1 MSPAQLIPPD
11 PIAAGVAGQ
20 AVLAVAAVVAAVV
33 LPARSRAVAA
43 GGLSALLGVGGLVT
57 GVLALAGYEWSRGV
71 RGVVPAL
78 DLTLRVDALS
88 GVFCLVVGM
97 VAAGAAVYGIG
108 YVRPGANVHDHGGFR
123 DHVRGVSPAGSRTA
137 WAGFAVF
144 VAGMQ
149 LVVVAGSA
157 AAFVLG
163 WELMA
168 AASLLLVLTEH
179 REHPAVRGAGLW
191 YAGMTQLGF
200 LAVLGC
206 LAVLV
211 VHAGA
216 GDFATLRAAS
226 GTLGG
231 SQQVVVAGLAL
242 VGFGSKAGMVPLH
255 VWLPRAHPEA
265 PSHVSA
271 VMSGAMVKLGVYG
284 LLRVGVDLLGGGL
297 SGAGPSGAGLSGGG
311 ARAWGLIMLAV
322 GAGSA
327 LYGILQA
334 VVATDLKRLLAY
346 STTENVGLI
355 LVGVGAGQLLAASG
369 RPELAAVAYVA
380 ALLHTVNH
388 AAFKG
393 LLFLGAGSVLRATG
407 LRNLDALGGLVS
419 RMPVTT
425 SLVAVGALAAAAL
438 PPGNGF
444 VSEWLLLQS
453 LVHGQAAGGVT
464 TALVMP
470 AGVAVVA
477 LTAGLAVATFVKAF
491 GTGFLAR
498 PRSAAA
504 AAAVDCPP
512 TMRAGMLLLAGAIA
526 VLAVAPASLAP
537 GLDRAAAVL
546 LPQQNATVAG
556 VAGSRADGVVGS
568 GGGLALQGLS
578 ARLQPLLVLV
588 LLVVAAVLVASV
600 ARLWGRPRRRDALA
614 WGCGGERLSPRMEY
628 TATSFAEPLQRVFGE
643 VLHPEQDLAV
653 IPTAAPYLDRRV
665 RFSQRVGDAVE
676 TAAYRPALGL
686 LWRLGESARGL
697 APGSVHRY
705 VGYAFAA
712 LLAVL
717 VAVSW

>member
-1 MSPAQLIPPD
+1 MPAGTAGHRRGAEIGDGALNGVEAGLLAQAALAGAGL
-11 PIAAGVAGQ
+11 IAAVSLPARARAVVAGTLSAALGVAG
-20 AVLAVAAVVAAVV
+20 V
-33 LPARSRAVAA
+33 
-43 GGLSALLGVGGLVT
+43 VT
-57 GVLALAGYEWSRGV
+57 GALALAGQPMVRAA

-78 DLTLRVDALS
+78 DLTLRVDPLS
-88 GVFCLVVGM
+88 GVFLLVVGL
-97 VAAGAAVYGIG
+97 VTAAAGIYGIG
-108 YVRPGANVHDHGGFR
+108 YVRHPEQLHDHGELHDHGG
-123 DHVRGVSPAGSRTA
+123 GIGAAGSRTT
-137 WAGFAVF
+137 WAGFVVF

-157 AAFVLG
+157 AVFVIG
-163 WELMA
+163 WEVMA

-179 REHPAVRGAGLW
+179 REHAAVRGAALW

-211 VHAGA
+211 THAGA
-216 GDFATLRAAS
+216 GDFAALRAAS
-226 GTLGG
+226 GGLDRW
-231 SQQVVVAGLAL
+231 SRVLVATLAL
-242 VGFGSKAGMVPLH
+242 VGFGSKAGAVPLH

-284 LLRVGVDLLGGGL
+284 LLRVGVDLLGG
-297 SGAGPSGAGLSGGG
+297 AQP
-311 ARAWGLIMLAV
+311 AWGLVLLGI
-322 GAGSA
+322 GAASA

-355 LVGVGAGQLLAASG
+355 LVGVGAGVLLAGSG
-369 RPELAAVAYVA
+369 RPDLAAVAYVA
-380 ALLHTVNH
+380 ALLHTINH

-407 LRNLDALGGLVS
+407 LRDLDGLGGLVS

-425 SLVAVGALAAAAL
+425 ALIGVGALAAAAL

-470 AGVAVVA
+470 AGVGVVA

-498 PRSAAA
+498 PRTPAAE
-504 AAAVDCPP
+504 AAVESPV
-512 TMRAGMLLLAGAIA
+512 TMRAGMFLLAGAVA
-526 VLAVAPASLAP
+526 VLAVAPATLAR

-546 LPQQNATVAG
+546 TGATTPTA
-556 VAGSRADGVVGS
+556 ATTPLHST
-568 GGGLALQGLS
+568 GGGLALEGLA

-588 LLVVAAVLVASV
+588 LLVVAAVAVASA
-600 ARLWGRPRRRDALA
+600 ARLWGRPRRTQALA

-628 TATSFAEPLQRVFGE
+628 TATSFAEPLQRVFAE
-643 VLHPEQDLAV
+643 VLQPEQDLMV
-653 IPTAAPYLDRRV
+653 TPTAAPYLDRRV
-665 RFSQRVGDAVE
+665 RYSQRMGDAVE
-676 TAAYRPALGL
+676 QSAYRPVLALL
-686 LWRLGESARGL
+686 VRVGERARGL
-697 APGSVHRY
+697 APGGVHRY